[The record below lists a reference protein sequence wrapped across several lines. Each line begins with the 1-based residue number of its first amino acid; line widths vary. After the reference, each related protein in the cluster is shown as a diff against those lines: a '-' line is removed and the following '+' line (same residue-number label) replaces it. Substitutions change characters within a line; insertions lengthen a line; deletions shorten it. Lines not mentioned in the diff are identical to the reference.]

1 MGEILPT
8 ILRKNRFFNLILGCK
23 SKIKQKPSKLK
34 HFSNAS
40 SSLHNRPLD
49 LGWKLE
55 VFYFLNFEMMEV
67 EAKLIWR

>member
-40 SSLHNRPLD
+40 SSLHNGPLD
-49 LGWKLE
+49 LGWK
-55 VFYFLNFEMMEV
+55 FYHFLNFEMKEV